1 MKMFV
6 EFLGAT
12 LKEHPFEL
20 YFLDVSNDVVLILT
34 KQREGNYT
42 LEEFQDFIQLV
53 LLPNN
58 AKD

>member
-1 MKMFV
+1 MKMFL
-6 EFLGAT
+6 EFLGAIQ
-12 LKEHPFEL
+12 KEHPFEL
-20 YFLDVSNDVVLILT
+20 YFLDVVLILT

-53 LLPNN
+53 LLPNI

>member
-6 EFLGAT
+6 EFLGAI